1 MRASAPGDSALLLL
15 DVVDVLD
22 ELSIPYAVVGAMA
35 ASVHGVV
42 RASIDADALLLVP
55 ASKSLKNLESR
66 LAALGLRVRHSR
78 GSADDPIAGVLSSTD
93 RHKNRVDLLIG
104 LRHFPK
110 EASKRRMTVPF
121 MGSRLQVVGL
131 EDFIAMKLYAGGPK
145 DLDDV
150 RNALLT
156 QKSKIRL
163 PLLRKIVKNYG
174 AEPSLLLEKILA
186 ALQ

>member
-1 MRASAPGDSALLLL
+1 MRASAPGESALLLL

-22 ELSIPYAVVGAMA
+22 DLSISYAVVGAMA

-66 LAALGLRVRHSR
+66 LAALGLRVRYNR
-78 GSADDPIAGVLSSTD
+78 GGADDPIAGVLSSTD

-110 EASKRRMTVPF
+110 EASERRTTVPF
-121 MGSRLQVVGL
+121 MGSQLQVVGL

-156 QKSKIRL
+156 QKSRIRL
-163 PLLRKIVKNYG
+163 PLLRKLAKGYG
-174 AEPSLLLEKILA
+174 TEPLARLDQILA
-186 ALQ
+186 ARQ